1 MPTLKQKARSTCHS
15 CVRPQRA
22 TNIFLSALV
31 DVAGADWR
39 HYGARTGGADVGRT
53 DARKNTAEIPAPIP
67 RNPGTLLAKP
77 VTFVLPPAGPRGS
90 DRPVSRPLSRLGI
103 RSGTAF
109 LRLAKPGGASIAWP
123 GMETSAARIEAVIL
137 AGRSRGGATALNWES
152 RNPSMRSW
160 NSRSPAGAV
169 TQPTP
174 AGEVR
179 PCNGLAMGQ
188 RW

>member
-1 MPTLKQKARSTCHS
+1 M
-15 CVRPQRA
+15 
-22 TNIFLSALV
+22 
-31 DVAGADWR
+31 
-39 HYGARTGGADVGRT
+39 GRT

-77 VTFVLPPAGPRGS
+77 VTFVPPPAGPRGS

-179 PCNGLAMGQ
+179 PILQRFGCGATLVRLAGAQPGKSVGAPFLAANAMMDGEETVGIVFLLHGGQ
-188 RW
+188 PGIV